1 LKHLQEIQALQV
13 EQLTLNLMALA
24 VTTQTDMSKATVQAQ
39 VQQLTPLESLAR
51 STFQAQLLTLLQVIL
66 STFQTMQGQ
75 QINQ

>member
-1 LKHLQEIQALQV
+1 
-13 EQLTLNLMALA
+13 MALA

-39 VQQLTPLESLAR
+39 VQQPTPLESLAR